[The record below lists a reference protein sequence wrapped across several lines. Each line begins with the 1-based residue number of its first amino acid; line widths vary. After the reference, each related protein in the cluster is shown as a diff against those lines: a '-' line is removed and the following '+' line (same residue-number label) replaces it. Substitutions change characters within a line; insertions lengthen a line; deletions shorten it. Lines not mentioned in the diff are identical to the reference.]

1 MYPEKISNLYDI
13 FVNYFIYE
21 YIYMFQFV
29 HLPKEVGETET
40 ILFSEKETIADFA
53 IEEARKK

>member
-1 MYPEKISNLYDI
+1 MPPEKISNLYDI

-29 HLPKEVGETET
+29 HLAKEVGEMDELEHIYIFIDA
-40 ILFSEKETIADFA
+40 ILYKNVI
-53 IEEARKK
+53 